1 MSLGAPG
8 GVMATSRR
16 SLAGLVAKGKG
27 ANGITRGA
35 ARGGG
40 KQRGW
45 GCRTNNFPADAPPA
59 RGGVA
64 YSWGEYFFTPHFVPS
79 HGDPVRGGS
88 VLLRGAVPAQ
98 GWGRGG
104 VTAPSSSPPGPAA
117 LTRSRFGVV
126 CNHKAGEIWLRVK
139 FARCRVSGHF
149 ILIKCSGAKSL
160 P

>member
-8 GVMATSRR
+8 GVVATSRR

-40 KQRGW
+40 
-45 GCRTNNFPADAPPA
+45 N
-59 RGGVA
+59 
-64 YSWGEYFFTPHFVPS
+64 
-79 HGDPVRGGS
+79 
-88 VLLRGAVPAQ
+88 RGAGAAGPITSRQ
-98 GWGRGG
+98 MLPLREG
-104 VTAPSSSPPGPAA
+104 VLHIHGVNIFSPPTSSLPTGTPSGGA
-117 LTRSRFGVV
+117 LSCCAELSPRRDGDWGGGHGTEQLPPRPRSRFGVV